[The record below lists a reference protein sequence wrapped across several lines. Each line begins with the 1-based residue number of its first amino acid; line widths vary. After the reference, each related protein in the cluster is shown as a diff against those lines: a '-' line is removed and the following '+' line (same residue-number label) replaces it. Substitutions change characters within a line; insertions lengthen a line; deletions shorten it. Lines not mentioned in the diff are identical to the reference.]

1 MGCSGG
7 SCSSCSSC
15 SSTDGRDDNELPPG
29 MLSRYNLDQS
39 TADGALVWLEV
50 LRCPDGPRIADAS
63 LQILAEICKI
73 NAGRTFAVMFGGA
86 DLKPLYP
93 MIFGL
98 GVGTIYHVRDPDSD
112 CYDSN
117 SYSIT
122 ICDIVDRVVPA
133 AILLAATERGNQLG
147 EKIASMLGAELSPEC
162 TKITMEGRILSTEPA
177 PLGQFLISN
186 KKKFPHVATVRI
198 DSYPTPEPREGQ
210 GTAIYWQTRKYF

>member
-39 TADGALVWLEV
+39 TADGALVWLEI

-73 NAGRTFAVMFGGA
+73 NAGRTFAVMFGGT

-93 MIFGL
+93 KIFGL

-117 SYSIT
+117 AYSIT
-122 ICDIVDRVVPA
+122 LCDIIDRVVPA
-133 AILLAATERGNQLG
+133 AVLLAATERGNQLG

-162 TKITMEGRILSTEPA
+162 TKISMEGRILSTEPA

>member
-39 TADGALVWLEV
+39 TADGALVWLEI

-93 MIFGL
+93 TIFGL

-117 SYSIT
+117 TYSIT
-122 ICDIVDRVVPA
+122 LCDIIDRVVPA
-133 AILLAATERGNQLG
+133 AVLLAATERGNQLG
-147 EKIASMLGAELSPEC
+147 EKIASMLDTELSPEC

-186 KKKFPHVATVRI
+186 KKKFPRVATVRI
-198 DSYPTPEPREGQ
+198 DSYPTPEPKEGQ

>member
-73 NAGRTFAVMFGGA
+73 NTGRTFAVMFGGA

-133 AILLAATERGNQLG
+133 AVLLAATERGNQLG

-177 PLGQFLISN
+177 PLSQFLISN
-186 KKKFPHVATVRI
+186 KKKFPHVATVKI
-198 DSYPTPEPREGQ
+198 DSYPTPEPKEGQ
-210 GTAIYWQTRKYF
+210 GTAIYWQTRK